1 VSQSDQ
7 EVNSLLYK
15 SDHIVFYAG
24 VLSLVIFLIMR
35 PSIDL
40 HSGASIKQGRA
51 GIEHRM
57 AELAAQLGVETGS
70 HAVVATRIQDTALF
84 SKLQDSVFTGTYLT
98 PSMANRA
105 TYPLSGW
112 NVFLSR
118 STDAPGLYPSDYH
131 FFESLGVLFIN
142 SDDHMRVRYAALHPS
157 ANATPHDTLDA
168 ADLAGHILFNL
179 FGYEGRFYRLLP
191 VESGSVTG
199 DNGTRFTYEKIARGT
214 AGPEFLEITLDGSGT
229 REAGSYS
236 FREFRTKFYRG
247 ENYAL
252 EGSNQSF
259 DVFNPVLLGYAAN
272 ILVAF
277 VILFIGIRQI
287 FRGRVEW
294 RRGLTLGLLV
304 AVAYFLWSFLFLQPT
319 YYRLF
324 SPQLVFVDHVSNV
337 VTGFVFGFYIC
348 IGYIAWESISREHN
362 LKDVRVF
369 DTVWQAR
376 IFHADTGKAILSGY
390 AVAGIMLV
398 ILSAG
403 LFAFGAV
410 YAQYDSAFQAIRE
423 PSSLFP
429 SVSAALNVWMSA
441 VVIGFVNYGVIVNYL
456 RIKIRKAGIF
466 LPVASLFTGLM
477 FLFLSRLIT
486 TTAGF
491 WQELIIFSVAG
502 LPLLFSFLYFGLM
515 SVLFS
520 AWAIKLIIIVPPYL
534 GTASTDVFTQGLI
547 LLLLAVLPLLHG
559 ILTYLYGTRLPD
571 NAVYI
576 PEYEQKLAK
585 QLRFEREFEI
595 AKSSQH
601 ALMPKFAPELPG
613 IDVQGFF
620 IPSFEVGGDFYD
632 YSVQTDAN
640 NKPVALAIAV
650 ADVSGKSIKA
660 AFSAIF
666 TSGLLLS
673 RMSNDTPEQVLR
685 QANPV
690 LYQKTDSQTFI
701 TCQVCTYELATG
713 LLRVA
718 NAGHCPPLIKRGHE
732 IIEIELPA
740 PRFPL
745 GVRPDV
751 PYTAAEFR
759 LEKGDVLL
767 LYSDGL
773 PEARNMD
780 GERIEFDGVSKILTG
795 LDTGN
800 LKSADICDHIRRK
813 ILTYSDYELADD
825 TTVVC
830 LKVV

>member
-1 VSQSDQ
+1 MI
-7 EVNSLLYK
+7 YK

-24 VLSLVIFLIMR
+24 VLGLIIFLIMR

-40 HSGASIKQGRA
+40 HTGATIQQGRA
-51 GIEHRM
+51 EIEQRM
-57 AELAAQLGVETGS
+57 ADLAAELGVDTGP
-70 HAVVATRIQDTALF
+70 HAIVATRIQDAALF
-84 SKLQDSVFTGTYLT
+84 TKLQDSVFTGTNLT

-118 STDAPGLYPSDYH
+118 STDAPGLYPSEYH
-131 FFESLGVLFIN
+131 FFESLGVLFLNI
-142 SDDHMRVRYAALHPS
+142 DDHMRVRYAVLHPS
-157 ANATPHDTLDA
+157 VSATPRDTVVA
-168 ADLAGHILFNL
+168 AELAEHIIFDL
-179 FGYEGRFYRLLP
+179 FGYEARFYRFLP
-191 VESGSVTG
+191 AESNATAEA
-199 DNGTRFTYEKIARGT
+199 NGTRLMYEKIARGT
-214 AGPEFLEITLDGSGT
+214 AGPEFLEISLHRSGSGG
-229 REAGSYS
+229 ADNYS
-236 FREFRTKFYRG
+236 FREFRTMFYSG

-252 EGSNQSF
+252 EGGNKSF
-259 DVFNPVLLGYAAN
+259 DAFNPVLLGYAAN
-272 ILVAF
+272 LLVVF

-304 AVAYFLWSFLFLQPT
+304 AVAYFLWTFLFLQPT
-319 YYRLF
+319 YYRIF

-337 VTGFVFGFYIC
+337 VSGLIFGFYIC
-348 IGYIAWESISREHN
+348 IGYLAWESISREHN
-362 LKDVRVF
+362 LKDVRIF

-376 IFHADTGKAILSGY
+376 IFHTDTGKAILSGY
-390 AVAGIMLV
+390 AVAGIMLA
-398 ILSAG
+398 ILAAG

-410 YAQYDSAFQAIRE
+410 FAQYDSAFQAIRE

-429 SVSAALNVWMSA
+429 SVSAGLNVWMTA
-441 VVIGFVNYGVIVNYL
+441 VVIGFVNFGVIVNYL
-456 RIKIRKAGIF
+456 RIKIRKAAI
-466 LPVASLFTGLM
+466 LIPLASLFTGLM
-477 FLFLSRLIT
+477 FIFLSRLVT

-491 WQELIIFSVAG
+491 WQELIIFSVTG
-502 LPLLFSFLYFGLM
+502 LPLLFCFLYFGLM

-520 AWAIKLIIIVPPYL
+520 AWAIKLMIIVPPYL
-534 GTASTDVFTQGLI
+534 DSGSFDVFTQGLI
-547 LLLLAVLPLLHG
+547 LLMLAVLPLLHG
-559 ILTYLYGTRLPD
+559 ILAYLYGSRLPD
-571 NAVYI
+571 DSEYI
-576 PEYEQKLAK
+576 PEYEQILAK

-601 ALMPKFAPELPG
+601 ALMPKHAPELPG

-632 YSVQTDAN
+632 FAVQVGEN
-640 NKPVALAIAV
+640 NKPEALAIAV

-673 RMSNDTPEQVLR
+673 RMSSDTPEQVLR

-690 LYQKTDSQTFI
+690 LYQKTDAQSFI

-718 NAGHCPPLIKRGHE
+718 NAGHCPPLIKRGSE

-740 PRFPL
+740 PKFPL
-745 GVRPDV
+745 AVRPDV
-751 PYTAAEFR
+751 PYTAAELR
-759 LEKGDVLL
+759 LEVGDVLL

-773 PEARNMD
+773 PEARNRN
-780 GERIEFDGVSKILTG
+780 GERLEFEGVRKMLTD
-795 LDTGN
+795 LDTDS
-800 LKSADICDHIRRK
+800 LKSAEICDHIRRK

-830 LKVV
+830 LKVD